1 MGLTSRLILFALN
14 KFNPVFLVI
23 SKNLMGLIIR
33 KNEYDQ
39 ERPQSRT
46 AGKSPGTIR
55 KSHTTFTKHQEDEKT
70 YDNQLYLPHQD
81 DKKLDGTK
89 Y

>member
-1 MGLTSRLILFALN
+1 MNARKGLTSRLILFALN

-23 SKNLMGLIIR
+23 SKNHMGLIIR
-33 KNEYDQ
+33 KIEYDQ

-55 KSHTTFTKHQEDEKT
+55 KSHTTFTKHQEVEK
-70 YDNQLYLPHQD
+70 NV
-81 DKKLDGTK
+81 
-89 Y
+89 